1 MDKYMSK
8 KDVIFYIREEASEA
22 QSAFEELGGESGIIA

>member
-8 KDVIFYIREEASEA
+8 KDVIFMGE
-22 QSAFEELGGESGIIA
+22 SAFCPHCGAKMAGAENE

>member
-8 KDVIFYIREEASEA
+8 KDVIFM
-22 QSAFEELGGESGIIA
+22 GESASFPHCGARMDGAEDE

>member
-8 KDVIFYIREEASEA
+8 KDVIFMGE
-22 QSAFEELGGESGIIA
+22 SAFCPHCGARMTEDIDEQKK